1 MCFTFS
7 SLFSQ
12 IKLNRGSDL
21 VDKEL
26 VKSAISIRMA
36 AYSCSEPTLV
46 NVSAEGLRAGQ
57 EAQLSWV
64 KCAWL
69 YRLHLLCWD
78 GVCGPFCGAINQCI
92 TVTVSY
98 FKETLEAQVQRQLLT
113 AITQKA
119 FLVILDSDR
128 TPD

>member
-1 MCFTFS
+1 MFYTLHFLLPLFL
-7 SLFSQ
+7 SLFYSLHLPVLFFSARFSQQ
-12 IKLNRGSDL
+12 IKLNRGSDTE
-21 VDKEL
+21 DKEL

-69 YRLHLLCWD
+69 YRLHLLYWD
-78 GVCGPFCGAINQCI
+78 GVCGPFCAPQNND
-92 TVTVSY
+92 TH
-98 FKETLEAQVQRQLLT
+98 
-113 AITQKA
+113 
-119 FLVILDSDR
+119 
-128 TPD
+128 